1 VTNTPF
7 QIIRNVK
14 GMLRRGDRASDDL
27 QRSVRIDFAQRI
39 LKQASSLSWRPFLS
53 CRFLALLG
61 HGAMSDL
68 GPLCAQE
75 RTWKPIRIV
84 HRGLRLAL
92 GVHRLLVSRTR
103 CSVRDCTIAAN
114 VMA

>member
-1 VTNTPF
+1 MTNTPF

-53 CRFLALLG
+53 CRFLADFV
-61 HGAMSDL
+61 A
-68 GPLCAQE
+68 
-75 RTWKPIRIV
+75 K
-84 HRGLRLAL
+84 
-92 GVHRLLVSRTR
+92 VS
-103 CSVRDCTIAAN
+103 
-114 VMA
+114 